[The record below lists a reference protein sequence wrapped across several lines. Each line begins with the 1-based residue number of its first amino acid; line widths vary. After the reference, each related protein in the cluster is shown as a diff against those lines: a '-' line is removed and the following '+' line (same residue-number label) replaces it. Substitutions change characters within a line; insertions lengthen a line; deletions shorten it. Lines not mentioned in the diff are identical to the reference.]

1 VHPSDPALTPS
12 PVAPRI
18 RSRRRTAG
26 IIGLGRALPP
36 TVVENGPIAERIGAD
51 PAWITKRTG
60 ISARR
65 RSADGE
71 SLSDLAI
78 EAGQRALEAAGLN
91 ASYVDAVLVATILAL
106 RHRVSPPTLGYE
118 QPEDGMDLD
127 YVLLTA
133 QPMQTASDERAVALS
148 NSFGFGGHNVTLCL
162 EVA

>member
-1 VHPSDPALTPS
+1 MHRSDLALTPS
-12 PVAPRI
+12 LVAPRI